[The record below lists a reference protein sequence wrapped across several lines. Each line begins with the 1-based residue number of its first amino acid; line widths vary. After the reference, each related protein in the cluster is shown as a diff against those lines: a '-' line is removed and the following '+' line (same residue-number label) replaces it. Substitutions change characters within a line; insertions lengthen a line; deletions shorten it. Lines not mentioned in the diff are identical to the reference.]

1 MIKSYSMIFKN
12 ETAHSVSYEKKNSA
26 IESPS
31 YLKGFDLWGN
41 LSFGLIFEKRFIKIF
56 P

>member
-1 MIKSYSMIFKN
+1 MKLLIPFRMR
-12 ETAHSVSYEKKNSA
+12 KKNSA

-56 P
+56 Q